1 MDVLVI
7 SISISSYQVVNRVRK
22 NVKIVVK
29 ARILPIN
36 YQIWPRIKE
45 MNMMQEIIYDR
56 KYDIFDRFFSI
67 FGYFNL
73 VYSAWRYLQDSEE
86 TPFIRFLIYDQL
98 YKILKAPRNLFNNR
112 IFIFSLPKPS
122 STPSAKKEM
131 YFNLE
136 RTSITKIC
144 IF

>member
-1 MDVLVI
+1 MI

-45 MNMMQEIIYDR
+45 MNMMQKIIYDR

-73 VYSAWRYLQDSEE
+73 VYSA
-86 TPFIRFLIYDQL
+86 
-98 YKILKAPRNLFNNR
+98 
-112 IFIFSLPKPS
+112 
-122 STPSAKKEM
+122 
-131 YFNLE
+131 
-136 RTSITKIC
+136 
-144 IF
+144 